1 MTDQQSPYA
10 SGPSDPSDPSRQP
23 PAQAYPP
30 PVPEYGYAEP
40 VAGLP
45 AAQPGYA
52 VPPPGQQPYGQP
64 GHGQPGHPP
73 PDYGYGYGY
82 GYGHPAYGQPGY
94 GVDPVSGQPWSEKS
108 RTTAGLLSL
117 LLPLVGVCGVGR
129 LYAGNIGLGLAQLI
143 GLYVGVLL
151 TPVLVGFVIIPA
163 VWIWA
168 VVDGIVL
175 LTNGGKDGTGR
186 PLR

>member
-1 MTDQQSPYA
+1 MRHPRPTGAARYCPRMTDQQSPYA
-10 SGPSDPSDPSRQP
+10 SGPQDPSQQP

-30 PVPEYGYAEP
+30 PVPDYGSPEP
-40 VAGLP
+40 T
-45 AAQPGYA
+45 Y
-52 VPPPGQQPYGQP
+52 GQQGYGQP
-64 GHGQPGHPP
+64 GYPP
-73 PDYGYGYGY
+73 PGYGY
-82 GYGHPAYGQPGY
+82 PAYGQPGY

-143 GLYVGVLL
+143 GFYVGVVL

-163 VWIWA
+163 VWIWS
-168 VVDGIVL
+168 VIDGIVL
-175 LTNGGKDGTGR
+175 LTNGGKDAQGR

>member
-10 SGPSDPSDPSRQP
+10 SGPSDPSQQP

-40 VAGLP
+40 VAGP
-45 AAQPGYA
+45 SSAQPGYA
-52 VPPPGQQPYGQP
+52 APQPGQQPYGQQPYGQP
-64 GHGQPGHPP
+64 GYPP
-73 PDYGYGYGY
+73 PGYGY
-82 GYGHPAYGQPGY
+82 PAYGQPGY

-151 TPVLVGFVIIPA
+151 TPVLVGFVIIPG

>member
-10 SGPSDPSDPSRQP
+10 SGPSDPSRQP

-52 VPPPGQQPYGQP
+52 VPPPGQQP
-64 GHGQPGHPP
+64 
-73 PDYGYGYGY
+73 
-82 GYGHPAYGQPGY
+82 YGQPGY

-143 GLYVGVLL
+143 GLYVGFVL
-151 TPVLVGFVIIPA
+151 TFVGIGFFIVPA
-163 VWIWA
+163 VWIWS

>member
-10 SGPSDPSDPSRQP
+10 SGPQDPSQQP

-30 PVPEYGYAEP
+30 PVPDYGSPEP
-40 VAGLP
+40 T
-45 AAQPGYA
+45 Y
-52 VPPPGQQPYGQP
+52 GQQGYGQP
-64 GHGQPGHPP
+64 GYPP
-73 PDYGYGYGY
+73 PGYGY
-82 GYGHPAYGQPGY
+82 PAYGQPGY

-143 GLYVGVLL
+143 GFYVGVVL

-163 VWIWA
+163 VWIWS
-168 VVDGIVL
+168 VIDGIVL
-175 LTNGGKDGTGR
+175 LTNGGKDAQGR

>member
-10 SGPSDPSDPSRQP
+10 SGPADPSDPSRQP

-64 GHGQPGHPP
+64 GYGQPGYPP
-73 PDYGYGYGY
+73 PGYGY
-82 GYGHPAYGQPGY
+82 PAYGQPGY

-143 GLYVGVLL
+143 GLYVGFVL
-151 TPVLVGFVIIPA
+151 TFVGIGFFIVPA
-163 VWIWA
+163 VWIWS

>member
-10 SGPSDPSDPSRQP
+10 SGPSDPSQQP
-23 PAQAYPP
+23 PAQASPP
-30 PVPEYGYAEP
+30 PVPEYGTPEPAYGQQPYAQQP
-40 VAGLP
+40 Y
-45 AAQPGYA
+45 AQPGY
-52 VPPPGQQPYGQP
+52 GQP
-64 GHGQPGHPP
+64 GYGQGYAAPGT
-73 PDYGYGYGY
+73 GY
-82 GYGHPAYGQPGY
+82 PVYGQPGY
-94 GVDPVSGQPWSEKS
+94 GVDPVTGRPWSEKS

-129 LYAGNIGLGLAQLI
+129 LYAGQIGIGLAQLI
-143 GLYVGVLL
+143 GLYVGVAL

-175 LTNGGKDGTGR
+175 LTNGGKDAQGR
-186 PLR
+186 ALR